1 MKSPILKYLVVIA
14 ETDNFN
20 EYIEV
25 AIRCIPA
32 IKIYL
37 SFCCRKLIWNHDLMR
52 VRPVDSVI
60 ELLGKKVRLREILD
74 KQLKGLYH
82 HIYVKFERGY
92 K

>member
-1 MKSPILKYLVVIA
+1 MKSPILKYLVAIA
-14 ETDNFN
+14 GTDNTN

-25 AIRCIPA
+25 TIRCIPA
-32 IKIYL
+32 IKTYP
-37 SFCCRKLIWNHDLMR
+37 SFCCHKLIWNHDLMR
-52 VRPVDSVI
+52 VRPVDFVI
-60 ELLGKKVRLREILD
+60 ELLGNKVRLREFLD